1 MEDLRNASEL
11 LLKALEVREKYM
23 KYSHQ
28 SFPNLVKRFLM
39 SMGSSGSPLPGNEA
53 YDDGTHSSRATLEGK
68 FLIPLILPNTKL
80 LIVSTIKLMMFLF
93 HYLCFYSF
101 KAFILLQKS
110 FLEMCHRDFRN
121 YPLTMQIMP

>member
-53 YDDGTHSSRATLEGK
+53 YDDGTHSSRATLEG
-68 FLIPLILPNTKL
+68 N
-80 LIVSTIKLMMFLF
+80 
-93 HYLCFYSF
+93 
-101 KAFILLQKS
+101 FILIIILSKYMILNVIRLIYIDS
-110 FLEMCHRDFRN
+110 VLIDISTKYYN
-121 YPLTMQIMP
+121 S

>member
-53 YDDGTHSSRATLEGK
+53 YDDGTHSSRATLEGI
-68 FLIPLILPNTKL
+68 FLKTIFQTNPILFFIINTN
-80 LIVSTIKLMMFLF
+80 F
-93 HYLCFYSF
+93 
-101 KAFILLQKS
+101 
-110 FLEMCHRDFRN
+110 
-121 YPLTMQIMP
+121 

>member
-53 YDDGTHSSRATLEGK
+53 YDDGTHSSRATLEGN
-68 FLIPLILPNTKL
+68 FILISIFPKSLIFHVLLIL
-80 LIVSTIKLMMFLF
+80 F
-93 HYLCFYSF
+93 
-101 KAFILLQKS
+101 
-110 FLEMCHRDFRN
+110 
-121 YPLTMQIMP
+121 

>member
-23 KYSHQ
+23 KFSHQ

-53 YDDGTHSSRATLEGK
+53 YDDGTHDGRATLEGMNILSNRNYK
-68 FLIPLILPNTKL
+68 HFEGIILINFWFISDLR
-80 LIVSTIKLMMFLF
+80 MHF
-93 HYLCFYSF
+93 H
-101 KAFILLQKS
+101 FILTVCNELS
-110 FLEMCHRDFRN
+110 D
-121 YPLTMQIMP
+121 TI

>member
-53 YDDGTHSSRATLEGK
+53 YDDGTHSSRATLEGIFLK
-68 FLIPLILPNTKL
+68 TIFQTKSILFLIILRYKYLFYGIYKVIISVMIILTIQTIC
-80 LIVSTIKLMMFLF
+80 IVS
-93 HYLCFYSF
+93 
-101 KAFILLQKS
+101 
-110 FLEMCHRDFRN
+110 
-121 YPLTMQIMP
+121 